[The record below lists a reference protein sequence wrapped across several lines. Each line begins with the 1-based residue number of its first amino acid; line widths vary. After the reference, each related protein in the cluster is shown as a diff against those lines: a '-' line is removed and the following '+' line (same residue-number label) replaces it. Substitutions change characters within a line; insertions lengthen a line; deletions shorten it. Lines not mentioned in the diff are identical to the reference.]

1 MVMTTLTTEKVLDFC
16 EEYCAVLR
24 SKMIQWRINLHRES
38 IGKGDNDKYHLEKI
52 DGLVNGTDPNIPEYQ
67 IQTGKKYA
75 RIVMNDGGRSVHA
88 FVNLSNGDV
97 YKPASWQAPVKDAR
111 YNLML
116 EDARAVLFNSVDPF
130 GSYLYK
136 R

>member
-1 MVMTTLTTEKVLDFC
+1 
-16 EEYCAVLR
+16 
-24 SKMIQWRINLHRES
+24 LHRES

-88 FVNLSNGDV
+88 FVNLNNGDV